1 VISAIERVQSNTPP
15 VDLTPKNPEKLQELA
30 SLVGGEIIL
39 GQSVRLKSP
48 GQISKIDGYDKG
60 EWWVQDAAA
69 ALPVRLLGNIR
80 GKTALDLCA
89 APGGKTLQLAAA
101 GAEVTAVDISERRL
115 KRLEENL
122 QRTGMAAEV
131 KAMDAFALRDVHYDV
146 IVLDAPCSA
155 TGTLRRHPDLPY
167 AKDGSEFANLIQLQQ
182 KMLRHA
188 VNLLAPGGRLV
199 YCTCSLLP
207 DEGEAQI
214 EDLIS
219 ENTHITVD
227 TATLLHTHID
237 PAWVVDGLGLRL
249 RPDYLAEQGGMDGFF
264 VSLLHKKV

>member
-1 VISAIERVQSNTPP
+1 M
-15 VDLTPKNPEKLQELA
+15 
-30 SLVGGEIIL
+30 
-39 GQSVRLKSP
+39 
-48 GQISKIDGYDKG
+48 
-60 EWWVQDAAA
+60 
-69 ALPVRLLGNIR
+69 RLLGNIR

-122 QRTGMAAEV
+122 QRTGMTAEV

-214 EDLIS
+214 E
-219 ENTHITVD
+219 E
-227 TATLLHTHID
+227 
-237 PAWVVDGLGLRL
+237 
-249 RPDYLAEQGGMDGFF
+249 
-264 VSLLHKKV
+264 